1 MRQGGNLEP
10 QADCDPSEQD
20 EGIPPGTRPFAG
32 GGRRE
37 FPDRAHSLPADRE
50 PEGEAEQGGN
60 GVHLRGA
67 RLQRGG
73 VLPQHGGGLHRREG
87 GRGQPGGAGF
97 LGREQKGSAYNL
109 YAEPSSFFI

>member
-1 MRQGGNLEP
+1 
-10 QADCDPSEQD
+10 
-20 EGIPPGTRPFAG
+20 
-32 GGRRE
+32 
-37 FPDRAHSLPADRE
+37 
-50 PEGEAEQGGN
+50 
-60 GVHLRGA
+60 
-67 RLQRGG
+67 